1 MIEKDELAGLRYRR
15 AKPEGA
21 GVFRPLKQATEFPAL
36 AAGIFADMK
45 KTRG

>member
-1 MIEKDELAGLRYRR
+1 MIEKYELAGLRRRR

-21 GVFRPLKQATEFPAL
+21 GAFRPLKRATEFPAL

-45 KTRG
+45 KARG